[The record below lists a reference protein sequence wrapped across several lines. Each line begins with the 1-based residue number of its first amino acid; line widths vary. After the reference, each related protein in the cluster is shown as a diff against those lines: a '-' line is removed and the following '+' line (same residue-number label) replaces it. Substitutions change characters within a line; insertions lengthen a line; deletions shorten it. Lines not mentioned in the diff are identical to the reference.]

1 MGDGGRVEGGTWFGF
16 GTGGFERTDDL
27 RSVVSTIER
36 LVGGQWW
43 VTYVNLCVRRVGGC
57 LPYVSDGFQMSWDGV
72 GRGLEHKGKGLTVFG
87 RSSKEYLKYVKR
99 EKVEVV

>member
-1 MGDGGRVEGGTWFGF
+1 MGDGGRVADGTWFDF

-43 VTYVNLCVRRVGGC
+43 MTYVSVRWVRGC
-57 LPYVSDGFQMSWDGV
+57 LPYVLGGFEVSW
-72 GRGLEHKGKGLTVFG
+72 
-87 RSSKEYLKYVKR
+87 
-99 EKVEVV
+99 VEL